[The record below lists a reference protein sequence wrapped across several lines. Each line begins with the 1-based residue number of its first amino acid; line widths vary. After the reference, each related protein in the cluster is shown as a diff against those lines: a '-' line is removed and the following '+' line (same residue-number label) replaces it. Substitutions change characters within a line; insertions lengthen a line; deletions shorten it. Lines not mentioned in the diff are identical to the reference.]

1 METYT
6 LPYVKHI
13 ASRSLLCDTR
23 SQTSSQPGGV
33 GWEGVGRAVQEGENI
48 YTPVTEVC

>member
-23 SQTSSQPGGV
+23 SQTSSQPGRV
-33 GWEGVGRAVQEGENI
+33 AWEGVGRAVQEGENI